1 MNMWNMRSYYMYKCE
16 KHEQMNMRLQKINN
30 AIYIVTPT
38 INDNK
43 FYENKKNIIL
53 KRSTSLLAM
62 GKTLS

>member
-38 INDNK
+38 IND
-43 FYENKKNIIL
+43 
-53 KRSTSLLAM
+53 
-62 GKTLS
+62 KTNSMRTRKT